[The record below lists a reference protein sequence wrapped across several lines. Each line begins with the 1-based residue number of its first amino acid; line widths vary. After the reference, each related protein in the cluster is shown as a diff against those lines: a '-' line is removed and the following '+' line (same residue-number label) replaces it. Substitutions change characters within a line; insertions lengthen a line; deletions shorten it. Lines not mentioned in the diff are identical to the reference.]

1 MALALAV
8 RFAGIGSR
16 LSIDDAYS
24 WLAASAPNPHV
35 FLSRLADNENTP
47 PLIYLVLMLMPG
59 SQPAWLRIPAA
70 VPGALM
76 CLVLFLALRPR
87 LGDRASLLAALGVA
101 VSPYLITYSDLARGF
116 MLADLA
122 LLVAIWCLL
131 SLAEHETVTK
141 WVTFFAAG
149 VVAVW
154 TEYGSV
160 IAMIALVAAALWI
173 GVPRRRT
180 TVVIGGL
187 AVLTLAAWIPE
198 IVRGQHQ
205 LGLTKLNPVSAT
217 PSLTAL
223 RDVFVTLAFGENG
236 GTSSSVGRWLALAVM
251 LALCGFGYAVLRRG
265 WHQRD
270 PRFRRTVQLLAIT
283 AVLTLIG
290 YALAAPVGVHVF
302 TQRYLT
308 FLVPLAAAL
317 AGAVLASISRRWVVP
332 VVAVLLVGL
341 GVGNFARR
349 LGGQWEPALEPV
361 RQIAEREHLRTVLTN
376 TPVVLYYLAAW
387 RPIFDRPYN
396 LGPGLAAT
404 CARPCL
410 VVDDTR
416 VPGGEPRQASGTNT
430 VVGPYLLTYQ
440 P

>member
-1 MALALAV
+1 M
-8 RFAGIGSR
+8 G
-16 LSIDDAYS
+16 D
-24 WLAASAPNPHV
+24 
-35 FLSRLADNENTP
+35 
-47 PLIYLVLMLMPG
+47 VL
-59 SQPAWLRIPAA
+59 R
-70 VPGALM
+70 
-76 CLVLFLALRPR
+76 
-87 LGDRASLLAALGVA
+87 
-101 VSPYLITYSDLARGF
+101 
-116 MLADLA
+116 
-122 LLVAIWCLL
+122 
-131 SLAEHETVTK
+131 
-141 WVTFFAAG
+141 G

-160 IAMIALVAAALWI
+160 IAMIALVAGGTVDRCPPAPDH
-173 GVPRRRT
+173 GGDRRL
-180 TVVIGGL
+180 GG
-187 AVLTLAAWIPE
+187 ARRWPPGSRRSFGASISWGW
-198 IVRGQHQ
+198 R
-205 LGLTKLNPVSAT
+205 TKLNPVSAT

-387 RPIFDRPYN
+387 RPIFYRPYN